1 LTRLR
6 GTETDGGTQQHA
18 LTKRVLEDGRGST
31 VDDSMTFVK
40 SGEQVGRRGVVWEM
54 EEEN

>member
-1 LTRLR
+1 
-6 GTETDGGTQQHA
+6 
-18 LTKRVLEDGRGST
+18 LEDGRGST